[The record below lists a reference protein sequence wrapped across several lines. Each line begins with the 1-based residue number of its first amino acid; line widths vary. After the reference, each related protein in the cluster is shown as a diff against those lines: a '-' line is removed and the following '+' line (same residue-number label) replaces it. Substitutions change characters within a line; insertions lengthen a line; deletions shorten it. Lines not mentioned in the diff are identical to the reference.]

1 MALSLRVATQPIPET
16 MTVLVETG
24 IERTAA
30 AHVTIGESL
39 VTACWSTV
47 PTACV
52 DWVLGDETSQG
63 PVHQPAD
70 QAPIVYRRSCGWLGP
85 GQHWEAVTG
94 RLCGRCS
101 SMVGPWALAEP
112 GHLTG
117 GRLLDLALEVA
128 EFAAWE
134 RESQRRELTAHLTA
148 DVEDT
153 VRRLAAGDLELRL
166 LPDIATMPGPG
177 VGLDGGEIVA
187 WGCLPDIDG
196 GDDPEVV
203 EVARPIPAGCR

>member
-52 DWVLGDETSQG
+52 DWLLGDETSMG

-85 GQHWEAVTG
+85 GPHWEAITG
-94 RLCGRCS
+94 RLCERCS

-117 GRLLDLALEVA
+117 SRLLDLALEVA
-128 EFAAWE
+128 EFATWE

-153 VRRLAAGDLELRL
+153 VRRIAAGDLELRL
-166 LPDIATMPGPG
+166 LPDLATMTGPG
-177 VGLDGGEIVA
+177 IGIDGGEIVA
-187 WGCLPDIDG
+187 WGCLPGPDG
-196 GDDPEVV
+196 LDDHEVV